1 MEQQNLI
8 IILFILVNLLLIF
21 TFILSMKVYY
31 KNVEIEQLTI
41 KEELLK
47 EIIEVARN
55 EGAFK
60 KNKIKN

>member
-1 MEQQNLI
+1 MLLDSINNAKI
-8 IILFILVNLLLIF
+8 IKKLRIPS
-21 TFILSMKVYY
+21 FILSMKVYY
-31 KNVEIEQLTI
+31 KNSIIKQLTL

-55 EGAFK
+55 KGAFK

>member
-21 TFILSMKVYY
+21 TFILSMKIYY

-60 KNKIKN
+60 KKIK

>member
-8 IILFILVNLLLIF
+8 IILFILVNLLLIV

-31 KNVEIEQLTI
+31 KNSIIKQLKV
-41 KEELLK
+41 KEKLLK
-47 EIIEVARN
+47 DIIEVARN

-60 KNKIKN
+60 KKIK